1 MVLLHKFKCLW
12 LQVFHLHQQQL
23 QHLHQQPH
31 VLILRIGKTVMV
43 MDVNGMNRMTL
54 RDVQTM
60 ETILM
65 VEWVQQ
71 MKRAVGVEEAIAV
84 FMIRKRVDV
93 TIEKDA
99 LLYKVVKNVRLHCL
113 RQNALNLMVQNPDVG
128 GWDVFIGKISKLAL
142 EDGAKKL
149 E

>member
-1 MVLLHKFKCLW
+1 MKFKI
-12 LQVFHLHQQQL
+12 LQLLLQQQL
-23 QHLHQQPH
+23 QHLHQHPY
-31 VLILRIGKTVMV
+31 VLMLRIGETVMV

-54 RDVQTM
+54 RDVHLM

-113 RQNALNLMVQNPDVG
+113 RQNALNLMYQNPDVG